1 MQVGDLVRFSAAGK
15 KVVRNWNVARHNPIG
30 IIVRRQKSHWWPSPR
45 FYVKWC
51 RPQSGTGNRKRYLLR
66 KDLKYAK

>member
-30 IIVRRQKSHWWPSPR
+30 IIVKSDYGRFHVNWCGGAVETFAPAWQSSRRRTYFRQ
-45 FYVKWC
+45 
-51 RPQSGTGNRKRYLLR
+51 
-66 KDLKYAK
+66 DLKYAK